1 MKVMLV
7 DDEPLALQFLES
19 QLHSIGDFTIVGAYD
34 STRGLTKKIIEKQP
48 ELLFL
53 DIKIGAV
60 NGVEL
65 ASTIQEV
72 KPDLPIVF
80 VTGFHEYAVQAFE
93 LNALDYI
100 VKPIQKDRLIK
111 TIQRLRQDEINENT
125 SEAPIQIMCM
135 PTLQF
140 IQNNASIPV
149 HWRTSKAKEIFCYLL
164 HHAGKPVRK
173 DILIDEFWG
182 ESELVKST
190 TQLYSTIYVIRKTLA
205 ASLPSLSL
213 TSKDQCY
220 QLHIGDTKI
229 DAEVWENQLHQL
241 PPLQQDSLP
250 SYQAFL
256 REYKGDYFATEGY
269 EWAETKQRYL
279 RESWYKTAAQTGKCL
294 EELQMIED
302 ALSLYLIMQAHFPYI
317 SHSYHRILHLY
328 SALGECGEV
337 MNQYERLKIMLAE
350 EYGVNPDSD
359 ITEWYE
365 SWRMQ
370 HM

>member
-19 QLHSIGDFTIVGAYD
+19 QLHSIGDFTIVGAFD
-34 STRGLTKKIIEKQP
+34 SARGLTEEIIEQQP

-53 DIKIGAV
+53 DIQIGAV

-65 ASTIQEV
+65 ASAIQEV
-72 KPDLPIVF
+72 KPELPIVF

-93 LNALDYI
+93 VNALDYI
-100 VKPIQKDRLIK
+100 VKPIQKDRLMK
-111 TIQRLRQDEINENT
+111 TIQRLRQDKITEST
-125 SEAPIQIMCM
+125 SESPIHIMCM

-140 IQNNASIPV
+140 VQNDTLLPV
-149 HWRTSKAKEIFCYLL
+149 QWRTSKAKEVFCYLL

-173 DILIDEFWG
+173 DILIEEFWG
-182 ESELVKST
+182 ETELSKST

-205 ASLPSLSL
+205 AALPSLSL

-220 QLHIGDTKI
+220 QLHLGDTKI
-229 DAEVWENQLHQL
+229 DAEEWEKQLHHL
-241 PPLQQDSLP
+241 PPLQRDTLP

-269 EWAETKQRYL
+269 EWAETKQRHL
-279 RESWYKTAAQTGKCL
+279 RESWYKSAAQAGKCL
-294 EELQMIED
+294 EEWQMIED
-302 ALSLYLIMQAHFPYI
+302 ALSLYLIMQARFPYI
-317 SHSYHRILHLY
+317 AHSYHRMLHLY
-328 SALGECGEV
+328 DALGEAGEV
-337 MNQYERLKIMLAE
+337 VNQYERLEVMLAD
-350 EYGVNPDSD
+350 EYGVLPDPD
-359 ITEWYE
+359 ITEWYR

>member
-34 STRGLTKKIIEKQP
+34 STRGLTKKIIEQQP

-93 LNALDYI
+93 VNALDYI

-111 TIQRLRQDEINENT
+111 TIQRLHQDEITESA

-149 HWRTSKAKEIFCYLL
+149 QWRTSKAKEVFCFLL

-173 DILIDEFWG
+173 DVLIEEFWG
-182 ESELVKST
+182 ETELAKST

-213 TSKDQCY
+213 SSKDQCY
-220 QLHIGDTKI
+220 QLHVGDTKI
-229 DAEVWENQLHQL
+229 DVEEWQKQLHQL
-241 PPLQQDSLP
+241 LPLQQDTLP
-250 SYQAFL
+250 SYQALL
-256 REYKGDYFATEGY
+256 RQYNGDYFATEGY
-269 EWAETKQRYL
+269 GWAETKQRYVQEL
-279 RESWYKTAAQTGKCL
+279 WYKTAAQVGKCL
-294 EELQMIED
+294 EELQMMEE
-302 ALSLYLIMQAHFPYI
+302 ALSLYFTMQAKFPYI
-317 SHSYHRILHLY
+317 THSYHRILHLCD
-328 SALGECGEV
+328 ALGESGEV
-337 MNQYERLKIMLAE
+337 VNQYERLEIMLAE
-350 EYGVNPDSD
+350 EYGVNPDSEVA
-359 ITEWYE
+359 EWYE